1 MGTRNAKI
9 PSDLCRWWRS
19 RPVAMFVFITDY
31 RLHGD
36 CSAGFELKLMLIIEC
51 CEHWRRACRLM
62 YATGNAFSFT
72 VIASFI
78 IRMLTDV
85 SPSKTFEV
93 SLCVN

>member
-36 CSAGFELKLMLIIEC
+36 CSAGFELKTVKSTETRNAFVTK
-51 CEHWRRACRLM
+51 HCRLI
-62 YATGNAFSFT
+62 YFGL
-72 VIASFI
+72 
-78 IRMLTDV
+78 RQLD
-85 SPSKTFEV
+85 
-93 SLCVN
+93 